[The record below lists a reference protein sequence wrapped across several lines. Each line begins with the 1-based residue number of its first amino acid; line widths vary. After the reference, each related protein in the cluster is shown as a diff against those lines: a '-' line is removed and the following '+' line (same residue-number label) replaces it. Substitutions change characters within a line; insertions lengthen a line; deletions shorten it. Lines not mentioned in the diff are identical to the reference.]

1 MNTVHFQSR
10 RLWCGFQGEGET
22 CFMLPM
28 ISNMAE
34 LIWVNLSGIIED
46 SAKNDLAKQIF
57 AKIKKIKKLQYLGS
71 PVFLVATHA
80 KAKQNRQARDNYGQK
95 STALGTPWSS
105 T

>member
-1 MNTVHFQSR
+1 
-10 RLWCGFQGEGET
+10 
-22 CFMLPM
+22 
-28 ISNMAE
+28 MAE

-80 KAKQNRQARDNYGQK
+80 KAKQNRQVQDNMVSKVRLCVRRG
-95 STALGTPWSS
+95 TAVIYLISYVQTS
-105 T
+105 